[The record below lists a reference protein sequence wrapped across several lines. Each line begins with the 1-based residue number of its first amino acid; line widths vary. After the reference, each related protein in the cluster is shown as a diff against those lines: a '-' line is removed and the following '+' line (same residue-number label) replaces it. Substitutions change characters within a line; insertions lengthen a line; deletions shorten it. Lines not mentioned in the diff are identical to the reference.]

1 MNKVK
6 TKVLAALIVGAVLLY
21 TFLSVS
27 NVQADQYDSQIQA
40 LQNQINQNQSAANVK
55 KAEGDTL
62 QNKLAEIQAQVN
74 AATAAL
80 NLTETQISQT
90 NFQIDQQN
98 RELDRQKAILKENLK
113 IIYKQ
118 GEVSPLEVVASSK
131 NLSDFVAQQEYLDAI
146 KKKIDDNLE
155 KIEQIKK
162 DLDNKKA
169 QLTTLSTQQQAQVNT
184 VNAQKAEQANL
195 LAQTRGDEARYQQ
208 QVAANKQQLS
218 AVVAARAAAMRS
230 GGFSAGSSGGC
241 GGYPAVWCNAPQ
253 DSIIDNWSYPNRECT
268 SYVAW
273 KRASVGRP
281 VGSYLGNAGS
291 WPSNTSSPAVG
302 DVIVFPYSSFA
313 PYGHVGYV
321 EGVSGSGVTIS
332 EFNFDYGQGPGRFGT
347 RSIPFNSSLMSGVR
361 YYR

>member
-1 MNKVK
+1 MVAP
-6 TKVLAALIVGAVLLY
+6 VA
-21 TFLSVS
+21 
-27 NVQADQYDSQIQA
+27 QADQYDSQIQA
-40 LQNQINQNQSAANVK
+40 LQNQINQSQSAANTK

-80 NLTETQISQT
+80 NLTQTQIAQT
-90 NFQIDQQN
+90 NNQIDQQN
-98 RELDRQKAILKENLK
+98 KELDRQKSILKENLK
-113 IIYKQ
+113 TIYKQ

-146 KKKIDDNLE
+146 KKKIDSNLE
-155 KIEQIKK
+155 KIDAIKK
-162 DLDNKKA
+162 DLDSKKA
-169 QLTTLSTQQQAQVNT
+169 QLTTLSTQQQTQVNT
-184 VNAQKAEQANL
+184 VNSQRAQQASL

-208 QVAANKQQLS
+208 QVAANKQQLN

-230 GGFSAGSSGGC
+230 GSFTAGSSGGC
-241 GGYPAVWCNAPQ
+241 GGYPSVWCNAAQ

-273 KRASVGRP
+273 KRASIGRAVGP
-281 VGSYLGNAGS
+281 YWGNAGG
-291 WPSNTSSPAVG
+291 WPSNASSPAVG
-302 DVIVFPYSSFA
+302 DVMIFPFSAFA
-313 PYGHVGYV
+313 PYGHVAYV
-321 EGVSGSGVTIS
+321 EAVSGSGVTIS

-347 RSIPFNSSLMSGVR
+347 RTIPFNSGMMSGAR